1 MPTSDTMDS
10 VPDGVWAIN
19 PVLDDRWFEFVNRHP
34 NSSVFHTIG
43 WLQALH
49 AVYGYE
55 PVAFTTSAP
64 SEKLTNALL
73 FCAVRSWLTGG
84 RLVSLPFSDHC
95 EPLVEHA
102 AQFQKLCAHVESLR
116 KKERWKNVEVRSAD
130 SLLDFDGGFTR
141 AATYHLHRLDLRP
154 SLDALYNGFHKTSIQ
169 QMIRRAEREAL
180 TYETGRS
187 ESLLH
192 QLYCLIQMTRARHH
206 LPPQPFEWFRNV
218 LIHLGKDVRIRIAS
232 KNGRPIAGI
241 LTLDHGKKMVYKYG
255 GSDAKYNN
263 LGATPML
270 LWQAIQEGKRAG
282 VEELDLGRSDPD
294 NLGLIVFK
302 ERWSARSA
310 TLVTWRSPV
319 VASPSRPNTFMM
331 RCAKEIFARLP
342 ESVVTLAGRLLY
354 RHIG

>member
-1 MPTSDTMDS
+1 MPIPREKSS
-10 VPDGVWAIN
+10 VHDRIWVIDPMQDARWPD
-19 PVLDDRWFEFVNRHP
+19 FVARHQ
-34 NSSVFHTIG
+34 NASVFHTRG
-43 WLQALH
+43 WLAALQAT
-49 AVYGYE
+49 YE
-55 PVAFTTSAP
+55 YKPVAFTTSHP
-64 SEKLTNALL
+64 DDDLTNALL
-73 FCAVRSWLTGG
+73 FCTVRSWLTGS

-102 AQFQKLCAHVESLR
+102 VQFQKLCDHIESFR
-116 KKERWKNVEVRSAD
+116 KKEQWKNVEVRSAN
-130 SLLDFDGGFTR
+130 SLLDFGGGFSR
-141 AATYHLHRLDLRP
+141 ATTHHLHRLDLRP
-154 SLDALYNGFHKTSIQ
+154 SLDALYNSFHKKSIQ

-192 QLYCLIQMTRARHH
+192 QLYGLLQMTRMRHH
-206 LPPQPFEWFRNV
+206 VPPQPIEWFRNL
-218 LIHLGKDVRIRIAS
+218 LIHLGKDIRVRIAY
-232 KNGRPIAGI
+232 KYGRPIAGI

-270 LWQAIQEGKRAG
+270 LWRAIQDAKGAG

-302 ERWSARSA
+302 ERWSAENF

-319 VASPSRPNTFMM
+319 IASPSGLETFTM
-331 RCAKEIFARLP
+331 RCAKEVFARLP
-342 ESVVTLAGRLLY
+342 ESVLALAGRLLY